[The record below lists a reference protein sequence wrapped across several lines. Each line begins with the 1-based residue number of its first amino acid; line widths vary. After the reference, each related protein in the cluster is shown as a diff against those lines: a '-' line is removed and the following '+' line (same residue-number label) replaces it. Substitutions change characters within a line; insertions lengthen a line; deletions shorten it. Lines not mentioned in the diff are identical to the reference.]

1 MIMMTRATIN
11 EGETVE
17 FMVYR
22 FDPAHDKRYYYVI
35 YEVPYHRGMT
45 VLDGLLY
52 IIEELDPSLSLRFS
66 CRFKICGSCA
76 VMVNGVQRLGCGVQV
91 SDVGRRVRV
100 DPLAHFVVL
109 KDLVVD
115 IDPFLEKMEEVMP
128 YLEPK
133 QIESELRV
141 PMDEFER
148 YRSPSDC
155 IWCGACASA
164 CPIMSTE
171 PYYLGPAALTQLY
184 RFNVDSRENEEVKP
198 LRLIIADS
206 GASGVWRCHQV
217 FACTSVCP
225 KNIDPGAAIAELK
238 RMILKARLGHRL

>member
-1 MIMMTRATIN
+1 MIVVTRAVIN

-22 FDPAHDKRYYYVI
+22 FDPTQDKRYYYMI
-35 YEVPYHRGMT
+35 YEVPYRRGMT

-52 IIEELDPSLSLRFS
+52 IQEELDPSLSLRFS

-76 VMVNGVQRLGCGVQV
+76 MMVNGVQRLACGVQV
-91 SDVGRRVRV
+91 SDVGRKVRV
-100 DPLAHFVVL
+100 EPLTHFMVL

-115 IDPFLEKMEEVMP
+115 MDPFLEKMEEVMP

-133 QIESELRV
+133 QNNSEISV
-141 PMDEFER
+141 APEEFEA

-164 CPIMSTE
+164 CPIMGTE

-184 RFNVDSRENEEVKP
+184 RFNVDSREKEEVKP

-225 KNIDPGAAIAELK
+225 KNIDPGTAITKLK
-238 RMILKARLGHRL
+238 RMILKARLGNRL

>member
-1 MIMMTRATIN
+1 MTTGAPPAIG

-22 FDPAHDKRYYYVI
+22 FNPAHDRRHYYVI
-35 YEVPYHRGMT
+35 YEVPYRRGMT

-52 IIEELDPSLSLRFS
+52 VHEELDPSLSLRFS

-76 VMVNGVQRLGCGVQV
+76 MMVNGVQALACGAQV
-91 SDVGRRVRV
+91 SGIGRRVRV

-115 IDPFLEKMEEVMP
+115 MDPFLEQMEAVMP
-128 YLEPK
+128 YLEPRSTG
-133 QIESELRV
+133 SEVRV
-141 PMDEFER
+141 PPAELEK
-148 YRSPSDC
+148 YSSPSDC
-155 IWCGACASA
+155 IWCGACSSA
-164 CPIMSTE
+164 CPIAATE

-184 RFNVDSRENEEVKP
+184 RFTVDSREKEEVKP
-198 LRLIIADS
+198 LRLIVADS

-217 FACTSVCP
+217 FACASVCP
-225 KNIDPGAAIAELK
+225 KRINPGAAIAELK
-238 RMILKARLGHRL
+238 RMIVKARLSHTL